1 MPATDGELPARV
13 AAEIH
18 LLRKGRGLQ
27 ASDLDSRLRKLLLM
41 DELAGPGDA
50 AVHRQ
55 ALIAE
60 VSRCSA
66 DLLGDYRTA
75 IEASLALSA
84 ETKQEPLFGGRVNWL
99 ASQLGRDYRTALRR
113 IDEAEQRLAEVI
125 ATELR
130 RRRSR
135 TAVAPDGWYVE
146 ELRTLLRLDTEI
158 VESHED
164 RRVVSTRENLTEVKA
179 WLDVPRDA
187 NQPGADLQAE
197 ILYGGHLLR
206 QEQPARNRFDLIV
219 QLPKPLQPGEEH
231 EYGLILRM
239 PRRML
244 RYPHYLL
251 TPECQ
256 CNKFDLR
263 IRFDL
268 KQLPDW
274 VRRVDRE
281 TVRMFEDVQPT
292 GDLLVPDAAGEVHEE
307 FRDLAMYLGYGIQWH
322 PAA

>member
-99 ASQLGRDYRTALRR
+99 AGQLGRGYPA
-113 IDEAEQRLAEVI
+113 
-125 ATELR
+125 
-130 RRRSR
+130 
-135 TAVAPDGWYVE
+135 AVRP
-146 ELRTLLRLDTEI
+146 I
-158 VESHED
+158 D
-164 RRVVSTRENLTEVKA
+164 RR
-179 WLDVPRDA
+179 
-187 NQPGADLQAE
+187 
-197 ILYGGHLLR
+197 
-206 QEQPARNRFDLIV
+206 
-219 QLPKPLQPGEEH
+219 
-231 EYGLILRM
+231 
-239 PRRML
+239 
-244 RYPHYLL
+244 
-251 TPECQ
+251 
-256 CNKFDLR
+256 
-263 IRFDL
+263 
-268 KQLPDW
+268 
-274 VRRVDRE
+274 
-281 TVRMFEDVQPT
+281 
-292 GDLLVPDAAGEVHEE
+292 
-307 FRDLAMYLGYGIQWH
+307 
-322 PAA
+322 

>member
-1 MPATDGELPARV
+1 MTTPGSELPARV

-50 AVHRQ
+50 AAHRH

-66 DLLGDYRTA
+66 ELLGDYRTA

-99 ASQLGRDYRTALRR
+99 AAQLDRDYRTALRR
-113 IDEAEQRLAEVI
+113 IDEAEGRLAEVI

-135 TAVAPDGWYVE
+135 TAVAPDGWYVR

-158 VESHED
+158 MESRED
-164 RRVVSTRENLTEVKA
+164 RRIVSTRENLTQVKA

-197 ILYGGHLLR
+197 ILYGGRLLR
-206 QEQPARNRFDLIV
+206 QEQSARNRFDFMV

-231 EYGLILRM
+231 EYGLLLHM
-239 PRRML
+239 PRSML
-244 RYPHYLL
+244 RSSHYLL

-256 CNKFDLR
+256 FNRFDLR

-268 KQLPDW
+268 NRLPGW

-281 TVRMFEDVQPT
+281 TVRMFEGAEPA
-292 GDLLVPDAAGEVHEE
+292 GDLLAPDAAGEVHEE
-307 FRDLAMYLGYGIQWH
+307 FLDLAMYLGYGIQWQ